1 MAAGYLN
8 MGRPSPAPSEGALA
22 SAGAWVCVG
31 DVRERVRERAL
42 VGRYSFLSHVCIVF
56 LSIDLLYFICFTYVF
71 FSGNK
76 VPQCWRGVQSA
87 IPKGGTVPQL
97 F

>member
-42 VGRYSFLSHVCIVF
+42 VGRYSFLSHVLYCFSFNRFAVF
-56 LSIDLLYFICFTYVF
+56 YLFYLCFF
-71 FSGNK
+71 FGE
-76 VPQCWRGVQSA
+76 
-87 IPKGGTVPQL
+87 
-97 F
+97 